1 MERRYPADPIP
12 VKCNR
17 ALTGHESVARGPA
30 RPHSRRASVPSVGR
44 GVRAI
49 VVPIALALAAL
60 AAAPA
65 VASARTPEAFGPHA
79 VRFADVRVPVPV
91 DPGGPEGAF
100 RSLHAHLYVPAGRGP
115 WPVVQISHA
124 WPGTLREFPL
134 SGWGRR
140 LASRGFVTIVSDRRA
155 ASAALVPSLDQPS
168 DVLDFDAG
176 VNAEDVLRLLRWAI
190 AQGSTRGSPLYRRV
204 DPHRL
209 AIAGHSLGGYFA
221 TFAAVRSLAEGPRLS
236 ALVLLD
242 PTDER
247 LGEHTLNSSLDAAPS
262 VRTPAIVLGS
272 EANQH
277 PIQCDMRYGDDCT
290 IVSTQ
295 EYAALTHARARFG
308 LKVVGA
314 VHEDIEDP
322 STGPEPSKPRQLRTF
337 QRYGMAWLEYW
348 LGGDCGARGYLGGAA
363 SARDAR
369 AHRIAIYRGRRMG
382 RTPRDARCP
391 RP

>member
-1 MERRYPADPIP
+1 
-12 VKCNR
+12 
-17 ALTGHESVARGPA
+17 
-30 RPHSRRASVPSVGR
+30 VGR
-44 GVRAI
+44 GVHGIRTAA
-49 VVPIALALAAL
+49 ALALAAL
-60 AAAPA
+60 AAMPA
-65 VASARTPEAFGPHA
+65 VAHARTPEAFGSHA

-91 DPGGPEGAF
+91 DPSGPESAF
-100 RSLHAHLYVPAGRGP
+100 PSLHAHVYVPSGRGP
-115 WPVVQISHA
+115 WPVVQMSHA

-140 LASRGFVTIVSDRRA
+140 LASRGFVAIISDRRA
-155 ASAALVPSLDQPS
+155 ASAAFEPSLDQPA
-168 DVLDFDAG
+168 DILDLDTE
-176 VNAEDVLRLLRWAI
+176 VNSEDVLRLLRWAI
-190 AQGSTRGSPLYRRV
+190 AQSSVRGSPLYGKVDRR
-204 DPHRL
+204 RL

-221 TFAAVRSLAEGPRLS
+221 TFAAVRSLTEGPRLS

-247 LGEHTLNSSLDAAPS
+247 LGEHTLNSSLDAAPK

-277 PIQCDMRYGDDCT
+277 PVQCDMRYGNDCT

-314 VHEDIEDP
+314 IHEDVEDP
-322 STGPEPSKPRQLRTF
+322 NTGAEPSKPQQLRMF
-337 QRYGMAWLEYW
+337 QRYAMAWLEHW
-348 LGGDCGARGYLGGAA
+348 LTGDCGARGYLGGAG

-369 AHRIAIYRGRRMG
+369 AHRIALYKGRKMG
-382 RTPRDARCP
+382 RTPHDARCP
-391 RP
+391 RA